1 MVKYNDKQKQVKIN
15 KTLNNKQAV
24 FVIFTFCKNK
34 YMNQFIYTK
43 SKQRQLFLIFDFI
56 SKPFFI

>member
-24 FVIFTFCKNK
+24 FRYFH
-34 YMNQFIYTK
+34 
-43 SKQRQLFLIFDFI
+43 FL
-56 SKPFFI
+56 